1 MREFSCLYMTHDG
14 KNAKTALSIE
24 PSSKTVEQVAKDY
37 FDAKWRI
44 QKFEERVKENS
55 ADNNII

>member
-1 MREFSCLYMTHDG
+1 MTHDG

-24 PSSKTVEQVAKDY
+24 PSSKTVEQVTKDY